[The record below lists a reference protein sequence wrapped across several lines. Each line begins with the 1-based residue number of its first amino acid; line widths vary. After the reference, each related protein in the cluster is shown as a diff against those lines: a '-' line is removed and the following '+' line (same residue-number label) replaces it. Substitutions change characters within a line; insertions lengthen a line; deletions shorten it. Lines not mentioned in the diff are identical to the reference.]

1 MGLRSSKSTGDK
13 LGYVLLTIDGYE
25 PDFQTRQKIMFV
37 PKCQLTRIASFLTKD
52 SAVIL
57 EDQ

>member
-1 MGLRSSKSTGDK
+1 
-13 LGYVLLTIDGYE
+13 
-25 PDFQTRQKIMFV
+25 FQTRQKIMFV

-52 SAVIL
+52 SAVTL